1 MKLTV
6 FTLKNLKIINSY
18 PELLTSLRNTY
29 KRLHFPQQMSKHVY
43 VETEFGFI
51 AFLNVKPYFA
61 NRIAISTLGDEATF
75 MPKHASWSDA
85 RPQHPGPKPP

>member
-1 MKLTV
+1 
-6 FTLKNLKIINSY
+6 
-18 PELLTSLRNTY
+18 
-29 KRLHFPQQMSKHVY
+29 MSKNVY

-51 AFLNVKPYFA
+51 AFFNVKPYFA

-85 RPQHPGPKPP
+85 PPQHPGPKPP